1 MVLGRLLLAR
11 LKEPSSMAG
20 LASILMAV
28 GINLPESMMVEIMTA
43 IGALA
48 GVAGMLLK
56 EKGDS

>member
-1 MVLGRLLLAR
+1 MVLVRLLLAR

-28 GINLPESMMVEIMTA
+28 GINLPEDMMVHIITA
-43 IGALA
+43 VGALA
-48 GVAGMLLK
+48 GVAGMLVK

>member
-1 MVLGRLLLAR
+1 MALLKILIAR
-11 LKEPSSMAG
+11 LREPSSAAG
-20 LASILMAV
+20 LASLLLAV